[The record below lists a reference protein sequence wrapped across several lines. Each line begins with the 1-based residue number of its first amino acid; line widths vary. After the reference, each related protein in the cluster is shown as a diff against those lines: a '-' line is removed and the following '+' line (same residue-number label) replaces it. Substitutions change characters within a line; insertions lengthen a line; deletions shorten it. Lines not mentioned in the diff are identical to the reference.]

1 MHRAR
6 GDSKFGEGRLGLGP
20 TAFKEKHQ
28 AYIRGQRVWR
38 QRGHEMALLGHGMAV
53 AHDPASLWEGQ
64 LSWEQRDCLG
74 QVGCSRLSVRSL
86 PPGL

>member
-1 MHRAR
+1 
-6 GDSKFGEGRLGLGP
+6 
-20 TAFKEKHQ
+20 
-28 AYIRGQRVWR
+28 
-38 QRGHEMALLGHGMAV
+38 MALLGHGMAV